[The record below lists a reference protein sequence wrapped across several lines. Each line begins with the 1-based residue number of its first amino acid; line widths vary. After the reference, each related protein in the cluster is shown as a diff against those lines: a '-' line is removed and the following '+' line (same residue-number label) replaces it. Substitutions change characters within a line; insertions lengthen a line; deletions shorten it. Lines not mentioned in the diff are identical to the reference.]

1 MARPGSRAGRQFQ
14 IVPAIMPHH
23 ASVDVDVNA
32 PPFDRFRGI
41 HRLSTDRSGHS
52 SVEHVRHHLYVGR
65 DARTRTS
72 VLFKLTAKP
81 GLVYQH
87 NLSNEIATL
96 TTINRKLPA
105 SRYFPEVR
113 EHGRLRDGRVFLIAT
128 LFDELPLATAI
139 GTERMPDKM
148 VSHLRIAIEVARALT
163 ELHGLDIFHVDLNP
177 MNILA
182 RAEKGRPVIRIV
194 DFESSYDVA
203 RHAAGEFYNP
213 PTTSGYSAPEVSNQP
228 PDAGADVFSL
238 GAVLYTLVAGY
249 QWTWAGVADACVKA
263 DRDLDPEL
271 KGILLEAVDP
281 DPGRRCSSARELEA
295 GLGAFLER
303 IWPGRTW

>member
-1 MARPGSRAGRQFQ
+1 
-14 IVPAIMPHH
+14 MPHNTP
-23 ASVDVDVNA
+23 VDLDVNA
-32 PPFDRFRGI
+32 PPFDRLRGI
-41 HRLSTDRSGHS
+41 HRLSMDRSGHS
-52 SVEHVRHHLYVGR
+52 SIEHVRHHLYVGR

-72 VLFKLTAKP
+72 VLIKLTAKP

-96 TTINRKLPA
+96 TTINRELPA

-113 EHGRLRDGRVFLIAT
+113 EHGRLRDGRVFLIMS

-139 GTERMPDKM
+139 GTERVPDKM
-148 VSHLRIAIEVARALT
+148 VGHLRIAIEVARALA
-163 ELHGLDIFHVDLNP
+163 ELHGLNIFHVDLNP

-194 DFESSYDVA
+194 DFESSYEVA

-213 PTTSGYSAPEVSNQP
+213 PTTSGYSAPEVSHET
-228 PDAGADVFSL
+228 PDARADVFSL

-249 QWTWAGVADACVKA
+249 QWTWEGAADVRVRG
-263 DRDLDPEL
+263 DNELDPEL
-271 KGILLEAVDP
+271 KGILLHAVEP
-281 DPGRRCSSARELEA
+281 DPGRRCSSVRELEA
-295 GLGAFLER
+295 ALGAFLER